1 MTAISEIL
9 GSKLISQKGETIST
23 DSLAGKNKVLALY
36 FSAHWCPPCRGFT
49 PVLKEFYENVKSS
62 ENGNNFDIVFVSSDR
77 EESQFDEYF
86 GEMPWKALPY
96 AERDLKVST
105 NCIQSLKYFEDIL
118 VMLLYFEKAKVSKK
132 FKVSGIP
139 TLVFLDAETGKLITD
154 EGRNIVGDDKEGKNF
169 PWRPKPF
176 SEIFKGK
183 L

>member
-36 FSAHWCPPCRGFT
+36 FSAHWCPPCRRFT
-49 PVLKEFYENVKSS
+49 PVLKCFYENVKSS

-105 NCIQSLKYFEDIL
+105 NCLQSLQYFHVFYSCCSTL
-118 VMLLYFEKAKVSKK
+118 KAKVSKK

-176 SEIFKGK
+176 SEIFKGEI
-183 L
+183 